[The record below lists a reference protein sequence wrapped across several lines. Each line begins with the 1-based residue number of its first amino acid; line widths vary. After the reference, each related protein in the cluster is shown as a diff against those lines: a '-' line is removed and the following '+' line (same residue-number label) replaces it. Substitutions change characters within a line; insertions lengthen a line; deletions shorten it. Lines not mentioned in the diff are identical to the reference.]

1 MPLQKPSLTNPKTIR
16 FRSLLPNGLLLI
28 AIALFATRSPAATPA
43 GEPAWRASMQ
53 GLFASLQGLLSL
65 TVDPA
70 RFNDPANA
78 AAIQSSAKKLAESAH
93 RMAGITPSSP
103 DADPSIR
110 MFAAILEDQSQAA
123 LDAYQSGSREYARN
137 LFNSTAS
144 SCIACHSRTDV
155 GVKLDWAVDS
165 GPAAQLPPHQ
175 KAQLLAAGRAYGPAL
190 EQLSKALADPELA
203 KERPF
208 DWNQALRT
216 ALVLSI
222 RAEKDP
228 ARARKIIERAVQTPG
243 VPGFV
248 GWDAR
253 NWIRS
258 LKEWEKETS
267 LGTAG
272 KAPGKPPSYTTE
284 DQAHREALRLIS
296 QAQKVQRYPMDRTGD
311 VLYLRASGVLH
322 DQLRI
327 APTGPKSAEAFFL
340 LGICYEVLRDFDLW
354 TLGDSY
360 YEACIKRQ
368 PHSELAESCYR
379 KLEESTLAGYTG
391 SAGTQVPTR
400 VEQKLGRLKLEAQV
414 LPGAPK
420 R

>member
-1 MPLQKPSLTNPKTIR
+1 MPLQKNLQKHSKRIRTSL
-16 FRSLLPNGLLLI
+16 
-28 AIALFATRSPAATPA
+28 AIALIAAATTLSTFA
-43 GEPAWRASMQ
+43 AEPAWRASMQ
-53 GLFASLQGLLSL
+53 ALFASLQGLLSL

-78 AAIQSSAKKLAESAH
+78 PAIQASAKKLAEAAH

-110 MFAAILEDQSQAA
+110 MFAGILEDQGQAA
-123 LDAYQSGSREYARN
+123 LEAYQAGSREYARS

-155 GVKLDWAVDS
+155 GVRLDWAVDS

-190 EQLSKALADPELA
+190 EQLSKALADPGLA

-222 RAEKDP
+222 RAEKNP
-228 ARARKIIERAVQTPG
+228 AHARSILEKAIETPG

-248 GWDAR
+248 AWDAR
-253 NWIRS
+253 SWIRS
-258 LKEWEKETS
+258 LKEWEKES
-267 LGTAG
+267 ASGA
-272 KAPGKPPSYTTE
+272 AVKPAFTTE

-391 SAGTQVPTR
+391 SAGTQVPSR